1 MLKKLAISLFHCR
14 DSLQSTHTETADKV
28 DLSLCWNWHSR
39 LNKEQSLFCLFAVP
53 EQCRVDQTY
62 FLVPTFIWM
71 AWFWVWLIAL
81 VTRIMILVDNR
92 DSLRDRHRRFSWKSL
107 LVLIIF
113 VFSWKRFTTCLTKY
127 WRLVWLFV
135 FFKICVWGK
144 CLRACLAGFLRVVD
158 FKFMVLKF
166 FLTLKVFATLVP
178 AQSFSAWV
186 LWWFWKALLE
196 V

>member
-1 MLKKLAISLFHCR
+1 M
-14 DSLQSTHTETADKV
+14 STKIA
-28 DLSLCWNWHSR
+28 R
-39 LNKEQSLFCLFAVP
+39 
-53 EQCRVDQTY
+53 
-62 FLVPTFIWM
+62 
-71 AWFWVWLIAL
+71 FWVWLIAL

-92 DSLRDRHRRFSWKSL
+92 DSLRDKHRRFSWKSL

-113 VFSWKRFTTCLTKY
+113 VFSWKRFTTFLTKY

-166 FLTLKVFATLVP
+166 FLTLKVFATLVTSTVFLSMSP
-178 AQSFSAWV
+178 VMVLKSSFRSIMFSLCSTNFV
-186 LWWFWKALLE
+186 KEDLFWGHLHFRKTRQYWLHQLKSCIRH
-196 V
+196 